1 MCLLATVS
9 GMTLNYNSVVALN
22 KTTGAPMIRLWNM
35 LQQYLH
41 WQLEQHLNN
50 INHLNIAKK
59 YIEKYA

>member
-9 GMTLNYNSVVALN
+9 GMTLNYSSVVALN